1 MDDTPS
7 IVEEMQAYYGRR
19 APIYDESMGYT
30 DPAAVERLAR
40 VIGAITKQLAGRTVL
55 EIACGPGFWT
65 QALSAVAS
73 TIAALDYNRST
84 LAEARRKALDWE
96 RVSLVVGDAYRLA
109 FSNGAFDGAVA
120 IDWLAHVPKSRVSG
134 FLGGLHTALRPGA
147 RVVFCDQTPG
157 SDSKTGV
164 YDDQGNHLQERTLPD
179 GSRYRVIKH
188 FFSDDEFRA
197 LFSPYADHVDIERI
211 LECRRV
217 VVGYTLRA

>member
-40 VIGAITKQLAGRTVL
+40 VTEALTKQLVGRTLL

-65 QALSAVAS
+65 QAFSAVAA
-73 TIAALDYNRST
+73 TITALDYNRST
-84 LAEARRKALDWE
+84 LTEARRKTLDWA
-96 RVSLVVGDAYRLA
+96 RVSLLAGDAYRLP
-109 FSNGAFDGAVA
+109 FSTGAFDGAVA
-120 IDWLAHVPKSRVSG
+120 IDWLAHVPKSRLAQ
-134 FLGGLHTALRPGA
+134 FLEGLHTALRPGA
-147 RVVFCDQTPG
+147 RVVFCDQTPWPN
-157 SDSKTGV
+157 SETGV
-164 YDDQGNHLQERTLPD
+164 RDEEGNHLQERSLPD

-188 FFSDDEFRA
+188 FLSDDELRA
-197 LFSPYADHVDIERI
+197 LFSPHTDRVDIERI
-211 LECRRV
+211 PECRRV